1 MLWDVERTSLAR
13 KRTSVDHTQA
23 DEQSQFFD
31 PYCRQLKGEFTTI
44 LPYSNGKNKALT
56 LAILGDVTMLRN
68 AFLGLFLCLF
78 CFPAAAKEPMR
89 VLVMGDSFMTTNA
102 GTRSAVP
109 HLLERGLGVKV
120 RSQAVMG
127 ARYGYNLPLS
137 GALGMNIAKQYRA
150 GKWDWVVM
158 NGGGNDLWMGCGC
171 TRCEKRLNRLISADG
186 SKGSIPATV
195 ARARSSGARV
205 IYVGYLRSPGLG
217 SPIEHCRRVGDA
229 LEARISVMAERDP
242 GVSFVSLA
250 DMVPHGD
257 ASFHAL
263 DMIHPSPKGSA
274 AAAKRVVAAIKGAR

>member
-1 MLWDVERTSLAR
+1 M
-13 KRTSVDHTQA
+13 
-23 DEQSQFFD
+23 
-31 PYCRQLKGEFTTI
+31 
-44 LPYSNGKNKALT
+44 T
-56 LAILGDVTMLRN
+56 LRI
-68 AFLGLFLCLF
+68 AFWGMVLCLF
-78 CFPAAAKEPMR
+78 STALTANEPMR

-102 GTRSAVP
+102 AAGQAVP
-109 HLLERGLGVKV
+109 HQLERGLGVKI

-127 ARYGYNLPLS
+127 ARFGYNLPIT

-150 GKWDWVVM
+150 GDWDWVVM

-171 TRCEKRLNRLISADG
+171 TRCKRRLNRLISPDG
-186 SKGSIPATV
+186 RKGSIPATV
-195 ARARSSGARV
+195 ARARASGARV

-217 SPIEHCRRVGDA
+217 SPIEHCKKVGDA
-229 LEARISVMAERDP
+229 LEARIAVMAKQDP

-274 AAAKRVVAAIKGAR
+274 AAAKRVVAAIRGAQ